1 MKYRQPFLPFEG
13 RVVLQLEHERL
24 FRRLARITRQLA
36 RL

>member
-1 MKYRQPFLPFEG
+1 MKYRQPFLPFED

-24 FRRLARITRQLA
+24 FWLLDRITRQLA